1 MQAGVLGLKR
11 GAGTGTRDPPA
22 EARNAVVGLV
32 FLGEGSFEAKAEMS
46 LCCHVARLV
55 ITNVYGNHV
64 AVFCNV

>member
-46 LCCHVARLV
+46 LLSRSKTGHNKCLW
-55 ITNVYGNHV
+55 
-64 AVFCNV
+64 